1 MDFRKILKY
10 VVVAGLVG
18 ALLSAPFTSAIAA
31 ASAEEP
37 ARYEP
42 SQEELNE
49 KARQARVERE
59 REELI
64 AEAVSPVNK
73 TVAGVKS
80 SVDGYYLAKKVQ
92 GVAFTASAPEKTF
105 FVKVTDTDVKKSA
118 AAVAVAQNVAD
129 SLGGT
134 LGPCIDITYGKM
146 VNGAFTASTD
156 ASAGSISIGIPANF
170 RAEGATYS
178 IVAVYAGGAYTV
190 YDNVSANAN
199 AATANVSQA
208 SSANVM
214 YALIKR

>member
-18 ALLSAPFTSAIAA
+18 ALISAPFSSAIAA
-31 ASAEEP
+31 ASAE
-37 ARYEP
+37 EP

-64 AEAVSPVNK
+64 AEAISPVNK

-92 GVAFTASAPEKTF
+92 GVAFTASAPEKTS
-105 FVKVTDTDVKKSA
+105 FVKVMDTDVKKSA
-118 AAVAVAQNVAD
+118 AAVAVAQNAANA
-129 SLGGT
+129 LGGT
-134 LGPCIDITYGKM
+134 LGPCIDVTYGKM
-146 VNGAFTASTD
+146 VNGVFTLSTD
-156 ASAGSISIGIPANF
+156 ASAGSVSIGIPANF
-170 RAEGATYS
+170 RTEGASYS

-190 YDNVSANAN
+190 YDNVSTNAN
-199 AATANVSQA
+199 AATANVQQA